1 MFTILFIWLF
11 LMLTKRNGSVT
22 VDGVY
27 ILTPII
33 ADCYLISVFLD
44 FLA

>member
-1 MFTILFIWLF
+1 MSILFIWLV
-11 LMLTKRNGSVT
+11 LILTKRNGSVT

-27 ILTPII
+27 ILTPIT
-33 ADCYLISVFLD
+33 ADCYLITIFLD